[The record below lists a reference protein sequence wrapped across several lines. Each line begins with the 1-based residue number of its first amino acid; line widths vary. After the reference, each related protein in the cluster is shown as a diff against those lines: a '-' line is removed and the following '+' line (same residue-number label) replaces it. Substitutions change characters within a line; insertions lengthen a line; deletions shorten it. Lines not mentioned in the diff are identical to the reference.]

1 MGVAVMSDSP
11 MSAAR
16 CSGCP
21 HHVALRF
28 GLLLV
33 VCVSIIASSAS
44 RSWGGPLFAAAFS
57 FDTGPS
63 PSSVAMGDLNGDG
76 KPDLVTANRDFSTV
90 SVLLGNGD
98 GTFGAKVDYGTG
110 GHPQSVAI
118 GDVSGDGKPDLVTA
132 NNNPS
137 TVSVLLGDGDGTFGA
152 RADYGAGNVPRS
164 VAIGDVSGDGKPDLA
179 VANLYST
186 TSALVCNE
194 DM

>member
-76 KPDLVTANRDFSTV
+76 KPDLVAANNGFSTV

-98 GTFGAKVDYGTG
+98 GTFGAKVDYATG
-110 GHPQSVAI
+110 IGPWSVAI
-118 GDVSGDGKPDLVTA
+118 GDVSGDGTPDFAVA
-132 NNNPS
+132 GNGGGRI
-137 TVSVLLGDGDGTFGA
+137 LLGNGDGSF
-152 RADYGAGNVPRS
+152 
-164 VAIGDVSGDGKPDLA
+164 VAIGDYGTGSQPQS
-179 VANLYST
+179 VAIR
-186 TSALVCNE
+186 
-194 DM
+194 